1 MAKAAS
7 LRTNA
12 HKPVTG
18 ETNMPLRVR
27 LIAWIGSVLLVSLGC
42 GSVLV
47 VWHAGK
53 SVQTELRAALDVGTH
68 GIQNG
73 LADTPGDLRRLVATF
88 DGNRH
93 VRALLIDDQDR
104 LVAASSLTV
113 PARKAPGWFRRLIAD
128 APAVVRVK
136 LPQAGD
142 AAAAIVLQ
150 ADPTSEIS
158 EVWGESRDALAV
170 LAGFALLTT
179 LVIYAGVGR
188 ALRPLETLSAAFG
201 QIGKGNYLGRVPQ
214 HSPPELMH
222 LADSFNRMAGG
233 LAAAAAQNRRL
244 NERLRTLQAEERAE
258 LARDLHDEVGPML
271 FAVDMTAAAIERLAG
286 NGRAG
291 EIPAHVQSIHD
302 AVGRMQ
308 RHVRA
313 ILERLRPLQ
322 AVGLEAAV
330 HRLVSFWRGRRP
342 EIDFVVSITV
352 QEEWLRDDL
361 KETAYRLIQEGVS
374 NAIRHGEPT
383 RVELVIANDDDALV
397 VEVRDDGPGM
407 PADGGDEDGPARLGL
422 MGMRE
427 RVMAMSGSLSIRQG
441 SGGKGIALVARL
453 PCAGSVDAPIQDA
466 AE

>member
-1 MAKAAS
+1 
-7 LRTNA
+7 
-12 HKPVTG
+12 
-18 ETNMPLRVR
+18 MPLRVR
-27 LIAWIGSVLLVSLGC
+27 LIAWVGSVLLVSLGC
-42 GSVLV
+42 GSALV

-73 LADTPGDLRRLVATF
+73 LADRPGDLRRLVATF

-93 VRALLIDDQDR
+93 VRALLLDDQDR

-113 PARKAPGWFRRLIAD
+113 PTRKAPGWFRRLIAD
-128 APAVVRVK
+128 APAVVRVT

-142 AAAAIVLQ
+142 AAAIVLQ

-158 EVWGESRDALAV
+158 EVSGESRDALAV
-170 LAGFALLTT
+170 LAGFALLTM

-188 ALRPLETLSAAFG
+188 ALRPLKSLSVAFS

-214 HSPPELMH
+214 HGPPELMR
-222 LADSFNRMAGG
+222 LADSFNRMASG

-286 NGRAG
+286 NGRAA

-342 EIDFVVSITV
+342 EIDFVVGITV
-352 QEEWLRDDL
+352 HEEWLHDDL
-361 KETAYRLIQEGVS
+361 KETAYRLIQEGLS
-374 NAIRHGEPT
+374 NAIRHGDPT
-383 RVELVIANDDDALV
+383 RVELVIASDDDALI
-397 VEVRDDGPGM
+397 VEVTDDGPGM
-407 PADGGDEDGPARLGL
+407 PAYGTDEDGPARLGL

-441 SGGKGIALVARL
+441 AGGRGISLVARL